1 MKEKD
6 FREKFEI
13 MKNKYGRFNVV
24 ALKQGREIVIIA
36 DSYKMIGRTVTG
48 QTLIVG
54 FRYKDVPTGLM
65 HLKDV
70 AYFEYAGDRLY

>member
-13 MKNKYGRFNVV
+13 MKNKYEFFRVV
-24 ALKQGREIVIIA
+24 AIKQGREIVIMA
-36 DSYKMIGRTVTG
+36 DSYKMLG
-48 QTLIVG
+48 QTLIG
-54 FRYKDVPTGLM
+54 FRHKGVATGTM

-70 AYFEYAGDRLY
+70 AYFEFAGDRLY

>member
-24 ALKQGREIVIIA
+24 ALKQGREIVILA
-36 DSYKMIGRTVTG
+36 DSYKMIGRT
-48 QTLIVG
+48 LIG
-54 FRYKDVPTGLM
+54 FRYKDFPTSLM
-65 HLKDV
+65 HFNDV

>member
-6 FREKFEI
+6 FKEKFEI

-24 ALKQGREIVIIA
+24 ALKQGREIVILA
-36 DSYKMIGRTVTG
+36 DSYKMIGRT
-48 QTLIVG
+48 LIG

-65 HLKDV
+65 YLKDV
-70 AYFEYAGDRLY
+70 AYFEFAGDRLY

>member
-13 MKNKYGRFNVV
+13 MKNKYKSFRVV
-24 ALKQGREIVIIA
+24 ALKQGREIVILA
-36 DSYKMIGRTVTG
+36 DSYKMIG

-54 FRYKDVPTGLM
+54 FRYKDVPTGTI